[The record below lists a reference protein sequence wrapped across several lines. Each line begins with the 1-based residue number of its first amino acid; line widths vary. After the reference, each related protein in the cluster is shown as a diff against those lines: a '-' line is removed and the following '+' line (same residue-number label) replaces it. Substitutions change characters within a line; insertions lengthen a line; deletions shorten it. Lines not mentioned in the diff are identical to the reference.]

1 MPRILAVDYGNKR
14 VGLAVTDPLQI
25 IATSLTTVHA
35 SKAVAFI
42 CDYFN
47 SEEVE
52 EVVVGKPVQMNNTPS
67 EIEKNILLF
76 IKKLNE
82 KCPSAK
88 VVRYDERFTSVMAQR
103 ALIEA
108 GYKKKQ
114 RQNKALVDQT
124 SAVILLQSYLEHKRN
139 FLKI

>member
-14 VGLAVTDPLQI
+14 VGLAVTDSLQI

-42 CDYFN
+42 SDYFN

-88 VVRYDERFTSVMAQR
+88 VVRYMKGLPQ
-103 ALIEA
+103 LWHN
-108 GYKKKQ
+108 G
-114 RQNKALVDQT
+114 
-124 SAVILLQSYLEHKRN
+124 H
-139 FLKI
+139 

>member
-1 MPRILAVDYGNKR
+1 
-14 VGLAVTDPLQI
+14 
-25 IATSLTTVHA
+25 
-35 SKAVAFI
+35 
-42 CDYFN
+42 
-47 SEEVE
+47 
-52 EVVVGKPVQMNNTPS
+52 
-67 EIEKNILLF
+67 
-76 IKKLNE
+76 
-82 KCPSAK
+82 
-88 VVRYDERFTSVMAQR
+88 MAQR

>member
-14 VGLAVTDPLQI
+14 VGLAVTDPMQI
-25 IATSLTTVHA
+25 IATALTTVHS
-35 SKAVAFI
+35 SKAVEFI
-42 CDYFN
+42 FNYFN

-52 EVVVGKPVQMNNTPS
+52 EIVVGKPVQMDNTPS

-76 IKKLNE
+76 IKKLID

-88 VVRYDERFTSVMAQR
+88 VIRYDERFTSVMAQR
-103 ALIEA
+103 TLLEA
-108 GYKKKQ
+108 GLKKQQ
-114 RQNKALVDQT
+114 RQNKALIDKT